1 MHTIIL
7 HLLQFIQYQYTIIRW
22 LLCFIVKFVPLKQ
35 WLWDDSHSPKYQKF
49 KVDELPIVIQHH
61 WDWKFDALQDYY
73 RQRYGKPVAPI
84 RHRTAATQVPD
95 SCTCPRCGAPA
106 AFIYMNNGTHG
117 QRLCKVCGH
126 TFSSRQEKP
135 LSLKCPYC
143 GHALV
148 PKKDRKFFR
157 VHKCVNPHCS
167 YYLHNLNQV
176 DPEHLQEPYGKNRY
190 KLHYIYREFT
200 LDFFQMDLDSLPRNA
215 SSLHFRKQ
223 DAHIMGLCLTL
234 HVNLGL
240 SLRKTAQALHD
251 LFNIEISHQQVANY
265 ARTASLLVK
274 PFVDHYDYL
283 PSDTLIADETYI
295 RVRRRK
301 SFVWFVMDA
310 ISRSILGYH
319 VSDTRDTGACI
330 LVLRKAFR
338 AFSKLPDTFR
348 FIADGF
354 SAYPLAAQQF
364 QLCYGDAFSFDVTQV
379 MGLTN
384 DDAVSEEF
392 RPFKQLVERL
402 NRTFKFSYRVRCG
415 YDNYAG
421 ATNNV
426 ALWVAYY
433 NFLRPHQAKGNRVLN
448 QVAQLETAEN
458 MPAKWQML
466 IYLGQQ
472 TVRSLQSSP
481 ATS

>member
-1 MHTIIL
+1 
-7 HLLQFIQYQYTIIRW
+7 
-22 LLCFIVKFVPLKQ
+22 
-35 WLWDDSHSPKYQKF
+35 
-49 KVDELPIVIQHH
+49 
-61 WDWKFDALQDYY
+61 
-73 RQRYGKPVAPI
+73 
-84 RHRTAATQVPD
+84 
-95 SCTCPRCGAPA
+95 
-106 AFIYMNNGTHG
+106 
-117 QRLCKVCGH
+117 
-126 TFSSRQEKP
+126 
-135 LSLKCPYC
+135 
-143 GHALV
+143 
-148 PKKDRKFFR
+148 
-157 VHKCVNPHCS
+157 
-167 YYLHNLNQV
+167 
-176 DPEHLQEPYGKNRY
+176 
-190 KLHYIYREFT
+190 
-200 LDFFQMDLDSLPRNA
+200 
-215 SSLHFRKQ
+215 
-223 DAHIMGLCLTL
+223 MGLCLTL

-283 PSDTLIADETYI
+283 PSDTLVADETYI

-364 QLCYGDAFSFDVTQV
+364 QLRYGNAFSFDVTQV

-433 NFLRPHQAKGNRVLN
+433 NFLRPHQAQGNRVLN